1 MEEIHKKHK
10 IELDSITQDDD
21 DTFTQGTA
29 ASRST
34 IFTTATSN
42 SNAITQEDM
51 DAFHRAIDAK
61 NSELRYEFE
70 NTKKQHRIDEDAM
83 QREILELQAKKAA
96 IDNGELPSMMFHTT
110 RRNFWMC

>member
-1 MEEIHKKHK
+1 MEEIHKRHK

-21 DTFTQGTA
+21 DTFTQCTA

-51 DAFHRAIDAK
+51 DAFHRALDAK
-61 NSELRYEFE
+61 NSELRDEFN
-70 NTKKQHRIDEDAM
+70 NTKKQHRMDEDSM

-96 IDNGELPSMMFHTT
+96 IDNGEFLSITFHAT
-110 RRNFWMC
+110 RRCL